1 MYYLTLISRVDIG
14 NHAYPVKNS
23 TVATLRATPDL
34 GLVRKMTE
42 GPVQRDLVSLAL
54 DADTPDDAGGAALV
68 EEAPDQHCPDQKKR
82 QPDAGDQDRKSTR
95 LNSVTQ

>member
-1 MYYLTLISRVDIG
+1 MLFRSG
-14 NHAYPVKNS
+14 A
-23 TVATLRATPDL
+23 VAALWATPDL

-54 DADTPDDAGGAALV
+54 DADTPDDARGAALV

-82 QPDAGDQDRKSTR
+82 QPDAGDHRNPCR
-95 LNSVTQ
+95 